1 MQETETK
8 LTTRAI
14 TAQDWKDIEQEL
26 THFYSQVKLVC
37 DGYPITICLE
47 RISQMQNRL
56 RVYVNGVIMGK
67 WFLEDCE
74 ERRRFMRPRTKQFR
88 SKKELAKMRRIDKKW
103 AKEWEQRNTYTY
115 YEDGWTSF
123 RSLKSHLTKQN
134 KVIELVVADERS

>member
-1 MQETETK
+1 MNSTETK

-14 TAQDWKDIEQEL
+14 TAQDWKDIEQKL

-74 ERRRFMRPRTKQFR
+74 ERRRFMRPRTKQFH

-103 AKEWEQRNTYTY
+103 AKEWEERNTYTY

-123 RSLKSHLTKQN
+123 RSLKSHLIKQN